1 MNNNYYAILMAGGV
15 GSRFWP
21 VSTASIPKQFQDVL
35 GAGETLIQSTF
46 RRLSKIIPQEN
57 IYILTNKKYNDIVK
71 EQLPGVKQE
80 QIVLEPV
87 MRNTAPS
94 ILLAALKINHK
105 NKDAVMMV
113 APSDHWIQ
121 GEERFGKDLEFA
133 FEEAGREDKLITLGI
148 TPTFPNTGYGYIK
161 YDNSKEK
168 RIMQVQAFTEKP
180 DFKKASA
187 FLSEGNYAWNA
198 GIFIWNAKAILNNFR
213 KLLPEMYRLFEKGD
227 AVWNTR
233 GEQQFLDENFHLAH
247 KISIDYGIIEKA
259 ENVYMIPA
267 SFKWNDLGT
276 WGSLQE
282 QLPQDENDN
291 TLINSRFL
299 SFEAKGNIIRTEKN
313 KVVIIEGLKDYIV
326 LENELVLLV
335 MPKKNEQNIKE
346 IRDKAI
352 EKFGDKIG

>member
-21 VSTASIPKQFQDVL
+21 VSTATCPKQFQDVL
-35 GAGETLIQSTF
+35 GAGETLVQTTF
-46 RRLSKIIPQEN
+46 RRLASIIPREN
-57 IYILTNKKYNDIVK
+57 IYILTNKNYNEVVK

-94 ILLAALKINHK
+94 VLLAAMKINQK

-121 GEERFGKDLEFA
+121 GEQQFTKDLEFA
-133 FEEAGREDKLITLGI
+133 FEAAANSEKLITLGI
-148 TPTFPNTGYGYIK
+148 NPTFPNTGYGYIK
-161 YDNSKEK
+161 YDNPPNSRLMPVK
-168 RIMQVQAFTEKP
+168 AFTEKP
-180 DFKKASA
+180 DFKKAES
-187 FLSEGNYAWNA
+187 FLAEGNYVWNA
-198 GIFIWNAKAILNNFR
+198 GIFIWSANVILQNFE
-213 KLLPEMYRLFEKGD
+213 KLLPEMYHLFAKGNP
-227 AVWNTR
+227 VWNTEK
-233 GEQQFLDENFHLAH
+233 EQDFIDENYHKAH

-259 ENVYMIPA
+259 ENVFMIPA

-282 QLPQDENDN
+282 QLPQDINEN
-291 TLINSRFL
+291 TVINSRFL
-299 SFEAKGNIIRTEKN
+299 SFEAEGNIIRTEKN

-326 LENELVLLV
+326 LENDLVLVV
-335 MPKKNEQNIKE
+335 MPKKNEQGIKE
-346 IRDKAI
+346 IREKVMK
-352 EKFGDKIG
+352 KFGDKLG